1 MLATRFGDP
10 VLMVRPHPARLS
22 IALVERSAREGT
34 TPPGTG
40 WPNPVNQARAF
51 TAGSA
56 SIHCR
61 PLLGGAQGN
70 SRSTAHRAPLYFRA
84 AVSPSGHGRIGVSV
98 LPGVD
103 VLSIPCRW
111 LLPVFVPAH
120 GHQHSP
126 TCNADT
132 LHRRRPDQLQVP
144 APSAT
149 DLARCSLSRSVMWLA
164 VFKMMHRFGGRQGC
178 GELLT
183 AFAAFSSTLRSL
195 TANGPARTSPRP
207 FGHP

>member
-10 VLMVRPHPARLS
+10 VLMVRPHPARPPD
-22 IALVERSAREGT
+22 RSGRTVGKRRPTLGHPLAGT
-34 TPPGTG
+34 
-40 WPNPVNQARAF
+40 VNQARAF
-51 TAGSA
+51 AGGST

-61 PLLGGAQGN
+61 TLFGDAQSN
-70 SRSTAHRAPLYFRA
+70 PRSTAHRAPLYFRA
-84 AVSPSGHGRIGVSV
+84 IVSPSGHGRIEDSVPSGV
-98 LPGVD
+98 GD

-111 LLPVFVPAH
+111 LLPVLVPAH
-120 GHQHSP
+120 GHQHS
-126 TCNADT
+126 CNADT

-149 DLARCSLSRSVMWLA
+149 DLALCSLSRAPVWLA
-164 VFKMMHRFGGRQGC
+164 VFKMMHRSGGRQGY
-178 GELLT
+178 GQLLA

-195 TANGPARTSPRP
+195 TGNGPPRTSPRP